1 MRLLLVHILLAI
13 AWLALTGNFSAGN
26 FAVGFALA
34 FPVIW
39 LTQRGKATFAYI
51 AKVRRVVGFSV
62 FFLWELVK
70 ANLRVAYDVLTP
82 RHHMR
87 PGVVAVPLDP
97 LSDLEILVLTT
108 FITLTPGTLSLDV
121 SSDRR
126 TLYIH
131 AMYVD
136 DIRKFRES
144 IKQGYERRVK
154 EVLR

>member
-1 MRLLLVHILLAI
+1 MRPFLIHLLLAL
-13 AWLALTGNFSAGN
+13 AWLALTGHFSAAN
-26 FAVGFALA
+26 FAVGLALA

-39 LTQRGKATFAYI
+39 LTQRGRTTTGYLAR
-51 AKVRRVVGFSV
+51 VRRAIGFAG

-70 ANLRVAYDVLTP
+70 ANLRVAHDVLTP

-87 PGVVAVPLDP
+87 PAVVAVPLD
-97 LSDLEILVLTT
+97 LHDDLEILALTT

-131 AMYVD
+131 TMYLD
-136 DIRKFRES
+136 DLEQFRRSIRE
-144 IKQGYERRVK
+144 GYEKRVG